1 MNIQS
6 AVVHCQCPPPTTTT
20 TNITHCLSL
29 FFCLSP
35 SVPPQDDKIGD
46 LFYLIGPK
54 LYEANWLDLQKNGY
68 LALVQCIEVWCSM
81 TEDFYN
87 EYLVT
92 ESENKRYSQVL
103 SDFNPNKFRAMQ
115 YLIRVHEERG
125 DKVLI
130 FSDNIPLLK
139 HCAKLLR
146 KPFIYGKTGDQER
159 KYWLHNF
166 NHTQSTNC
174 LFISS
179 VGDTSLDLPDVNVVI
194 QISSH
199 YGSRR
204 QEAQRLGR
212 ILRPK
217 PRQGNEF
224 NAFFYTLVSKDTV
237 DMVYA
242 TKRQRF
248 LVDQGYSFHVVT
260 DLVNEQ
266 TPGLLYSEPTA
277 QRELLMQVLTL
288 IKSGNKIEEQTGSR
302 ETSLGRDHAGD
313 TLSGHGHGVTRSKG
327 AISALSGAANIEYRE
342 FEQSALSS
350 SRGLL
355 SAAPKHKKAAQR
367 GRKRKANTKF
377 FQKREKER
385 KTLSERRKL
394 YLPH

>member
-1 MNIQS
+1 M
-6 AVVHCQCPPPTTTT
+6 T
-20 TNITHCLSL
+20 
-29 FFCLSP
+29 
-35 SVPPQDDKIGD
+35 SVFLYPKSTDQDDKIGD

-68 LALVQCIEVWCSM
+68 LAMVQCMEVWCEM

-92 ESENKRYSQVL
+92 EHENKRHCQVL

-130 FSDNIPLLK
+130 FSNNIPLLK
-139 HCAKLLR
+139 HSAKLLR

-159 KYWLHNF
+159 KYWLHSF

-179 VGDTSLDLPDVNVVI
+179 VGDTSIDLPDVNVVI

-248 LVDQGYSFHVVT
+248 LVDQGYSFHVIT
-260 DLVNEQ
+260 NLVNEQ
-266 TPGLLYSEPTA
+266 TPNLKYSEATER
-277 QRELLMQVLTL
+277 RELLMQVLTL
-288 IKSGNKIEEQTGSR
+288 IKSGSTIEETATKSR
-302 ETSLGRDHAGD
+302 EMSLDQED
-313 TLSGHGHGVTRSKG
+313 EDGVIRSKG
-327 AISALSGAANIEYRE
+327 SMSRLSGAAGVEYRE
-342 FEQSALSS
+342 FSQSASALSS

-355 SAAPKHKKAAQR
+355 SSAPKKSVR
-367 GRKRKANTKF
+367 GKKRKANTKF

-385 KTLSERRKL
+385 KTLKERRQM

>member
-1 MNIQS
+1 MQLGLT
-6 AVVHCQCPPPTTTT
+6 AT
-20 TNITHCLSL
+20 LL
-29 FFCLSP
+29 RE
-35 SVPPQDDKIGD
+35 DDKIGD

-68 LALVQCIEVWCSM
+68 LALVQCIEVWCEM

-92 ESENKRYSQVL
+92 EHENKRHCQVL

-125 DKVLI
+125 DKVLV

-139 HCAKLLR
+139 HSAKLLR
-146 KPFIYGKTGDQER
+146 KPFIYGKTGDAER

-166 NHTQSTNC
+166 NHTQATNC

-179 VGDTSLDLPDVNVVI
+179 VGDTSIDLPDVNVVI

-266 TPGLLYSEPTA
+266 TPNLKYSEATER
-277 QRELLMQVLTL
+277 RELLMQVLTL
-288 IKSGNKIEEQTGSR
+288 IKSGNKVEEQVAAATSR
-302 ETSLGRDHAGD
+302 EMALIDEDGD
-313 TLSGHGHGVTRSKG
+313 VIRSKG
-327 AISALSGAANIEYRE
+327 TMSRLSGAAGVEYRE
-342 FEQSALSS
+342 FSQSAMSS

-355 SAAPKHKKAAQR
+355 SAARGQKKSGR
-367 GRKRKANTKF
+367 GKKRKANTKF

-385 KTLSERRKL
+385 K
-394 YLPH
+394 